1 MTKKRKVL
9 IIIFALVF
17 ITGSVLGFLYF
28 NKDHE
33 KVVVIKQ
40 EDIIKDYNYT
50 IKETDSKLKKDL
62 FNELKEILSS
72 ENVDFDN
79 YAKKLAE
86 IFTVDVYDL
95 NSKINKYDVGGL
107 EYILEEKKEVF
118 KQVLQDSLYSNIK
131 DNSNNNRNQKLPVVK
146 KVTAQDLKTDNYSYN
161 GNKYDS
167 YIINVVIDYEKDLGY
182 DKDISVEMIKKDNK
196 LFVVKVGPN

>member
-17 ITGSVLGFLYF
+17 ITGAVLGFLYF

-72 ENVDFDN
+72 DDIDYDN

-146 KVTAQDLKTDNYSYN
+146 KVTAQDLKTSNYSYN

-196 LFVVKVGPN
+196 LFVVKVSPN